1 MTRTRFHAPRLR
13 LAAVGLALAGALAAG
28 VAAATPLVVDFS
40 DLTLPANSFFN
51 GGPTPGTSTWTSQG
65 VSFGN
70 GFTDW
75 GGGFTSWNGFA
86 YSNVNDPVTEGFTN
100 QYAAFAGPAHSGS
113 IYAVGYS
120 GSRAFIDLPTG
131 YLPASVRV
139 TNTTYT
145 ALDMANGSG
154 FSRQF
159 GPGDS
164 LSVTFTGYSG
174 AAGTGSPTGNTTFFL
189 GDFRDGRSLI
199 VNTWELLDLAPLV
212 AQGTPASIRL
222 SWASTDVN
230 QWGIRTPTYV
240 ALDSLTLVPVP
251 EPAAWLLAAV
261 GLGAAAAVRRRG
273 RQ

>member
-174 AAGTGSPTGNTTFFL
+174 AAGTGSPTGSATFFL

-199 VNTWELLDLAPLV
+199 VNTWELLDLAPLG
-212 AQGTPASIRL
+212 AQGTPASVRL